1 MGMSEDRTVVA
12 LQLKDGKT
20 QLPSRQGKAR
30 QTSGSRRDRRNR
42 KGPAM
47 TEGRV
52 WRSKHDVKGS
62 QLLGIADSSDVWE
75 TTGVVESNVF
85 VSCSFFVLG

>member
-1 MGMSEDRTVVA
+1 
-12 LQLKDGKT
+12 
-20 QLPSRQGKAR
+20 
-30 QTSGSRRDRRNR
+30 
-42 KGPAM
+42 M